1 MLSTPVRTLAAVAPL
16 LGDSPRPLLD
26 IGCGLGL
33 LGQYLRECGID
44 NPYRGIDV
52 DAAKIEIARAASRA
66 GGLDLDLAAGSVDAL
81 PPFSG
86 DVALLD
92 VLHYL
97 PSAEQQRALADAA
110 SRVGKGGMLVI
121 RNVLRDRSWRF
132 RATVLEERFSRAL
145 GWMLNYLFSGTLFRI
160 YRASHRYGLA
170 LTYFQLLLL
179 GWLAAS
185 VAGGWLTAWFILH
198 LGGAS
203 ALVAAVAGV
212 FGAIGAFGLLRPLAD
227 RLFVVQINSH

>member
-1 MLSTPVRTLAAVAPL
+1 MKANPASAAAERAIADRVALRYGTRRHRSYVRGKLRWDPVFAAVAPL

-145 GWMLNYLFSGTLFRI
+145 GWMRGPTGHFPARDEIESPLREAGFDVRVKPLWGRTPFNS
-160 YRASHRYGLA
+160 
-170 LTYFQLLLL
+170 
-179 GWLAAS
+179 WLI
-185 VAGGWLTAWFILH
+185 VAR
-198 LGGAS
+198 S
-203 ALVAAVAGV
+203 D
-212 FGAIGAFGLLRPLAD
+212 RPA
-227 RLFVVQINSH
+227 